1 MPFKNLTPEQ
11 KAMDKLVKA
20 LNTKIMKIAKEFG
33 TESRSYQQ
41 INEILSGYNAAGHRT
56 NRFSILSGGFTR
68 EKDGVIQ
75 ISRSVK
81 SLANLEIKQYMR
93 ALKRV
98 AQLPSAATIKKNI
111 VNARIAAHTTTD
123 PKTGKKKKPK
133 LTKADKAQI
142 VQEAMQRDRNL
153 AQRLEKALGEMYQLQ
168 QKYGYEFKNL
178 QDIKALSRGRFTSE
192 EDLLKMIE
200 IAEQTVKNEDQQI
213 QADLFAGY

>member
-20 LNTKIMKIAKEFG
+20 LNTKIMKIAKELG
-33 TESRSYQQ
+33 TDSRSYQQ

-98 AQLPSAATIKKNI
+98 AQLPSFATIKKNI
-111 VNARIAAHTTTD
+111 VNAWIAEHTTTD
-123 PKTGKKKKPK
+123 PKTGKQKKPK

-142 VQEAMQRDRNL
+142 VKEAFERDKTI
-153 AQRLEKALGEMYQLQ
+153 AKRLEKTLEQFYALQ
-168 QKYGYEFKNL
+168 QKYGYEFKSL
-178 QDIKALSRGRFTSE
+178 QEIKALSRGRFTSE
-192 EDLLKMIE
+192 ENLLKMIE
-200 IAEQTVKNEDQQI
+200 IAENTIRNEDQQI